1 MSLEYLKTIGKAKEG
16 ITSSLNTSPVGK
28 VASKFAIDMIQ
39 EMKNNV
45 SPSNA
50 TGALSAS
57 LSFEFGTGEAGV
69 LELDFLAEDYWDFI
83 NSGVNGFQGNFG
95 SAYSF
100 AEYAKTGTDGQ
111 TFNESIKAWM
121 AAKGIVAE
129 DGDYDSLAYVI
140 MQSVKKNGIEATHFV
155 DKALTDKAIST
166 LENDLFNA
174 FQTML

>member
-16 ITSSLNTSPVGK
+16 ISSSLKTSPVGR
-28 VASKFAIDMIQ
+28 VASKFAIDMIS
-39 EMKNNV
+39 EMKNNIA
-45 SPSNA
+45 PSNA

-57 LSFEFGTGEAGV
+57 LSFNFGVGENGG

-100 AEYAKTGTDGQ
+100 AEYAKTPTDGQ

-155 DKALTDKAIST
+155 DKAITDKEIEK
-166 LENDLFNA
+166 LEIDLYNA
-174 FQTML
+174 FNSML